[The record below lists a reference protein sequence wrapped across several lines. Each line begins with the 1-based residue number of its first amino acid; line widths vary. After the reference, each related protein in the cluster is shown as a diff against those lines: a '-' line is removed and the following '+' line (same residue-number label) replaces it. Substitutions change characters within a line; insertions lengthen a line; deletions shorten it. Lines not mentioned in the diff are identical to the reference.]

1 MDCSHAAKRNALRYF
16 VAMPVFIDSHAH
28 IYQPA
33 FHGDIADVIER
44 STAAG
49 LSKIILPN
57 IDIESL
63 DRVLKLSCA
72 YPDICLPTVGLHP
85 CDVKEDYLEVL
96 EAMKSWAYQPLLF
109 PEKKIYAIGETGL
122 DYYWDTTF
130 KEEQKAALRMQ
141 IAWALE
147 LDLPI
152 ILHTRNSIQDT
163 IDIIR
168 ELHDGSL
175 RGVFHCFS
183 GTLEEAQQ
191 IISMDNFYLGIGG
204 TLTYKNSHLP
214 EVLKDVPLQRVM
226 LETDAPYLSPVPY
239 RGKRNESSYLPFIA
253 ERLAE
258 IKRVTLELVAEMTT
272 ANAEL
277 LFRI

>member
-1 MDCSHAAKRNALRYF
+1 MGGSHAAKRTALRYF

-28 IYQPA
+28 IYQPT
-33 FHGDIADVIER
+33 FNSDIAEVIQR
-44 STAAG
+44 CTAAG
-49 LSKIILPN
+49 VNKIILPN

-63 DRVLKLSCA
+63 NRVLNLSSA
-72 YPDICLPTVGLHP
+72 HPDICLPTVGLHP
-85 CDVKEDYLEVL
+85 CDVKENYLEVL
-96 EAMKSWAYQPLLF
+96 EEIKPWAFQPERF
-109 PEKKIYAIGETGL
+109 PEKRIYAIGETGL

-130 KEEQKAALRMQ
+130 KEEQKVALRMQ
-141 IAWALE
+141 IEWALQ

-168 ELHDGSL
+168 EQYDGRL

-183 GTLEEAQQ
+183 GTLDEAQQ
-191 IISMDNFYLGIGG
+191 IISMENFYLGIGG

-214 EVLKDVPLQRVM
+214 EVLRELPLEKIM

-239 RGKRNESSYLPFIA
+239 RGKRNESSYIPIIA

-258 IKRVTLELVAEMTT
+258 IKRVAIVEVAQSTT
-272 ANAEL
+272 ANAEA

>member
-1 MDCSHAAKRNALRYF
+1 
-16 VAMPVFIDSHAH
+16 MPVFIDSHAH
-28 IYQPA
+28 IYQPT
-33 FHGDIADVIER
+33 FHGDITEVIER
-44 STAAG
+44 CQEAG
-49 LSKIILPN
+49 VKKIILPN
-57 IDIESL
+57 IDIETL
-63 DRVLKLSCA
+63 DRVLELSSA

-85 CDVKEDYLEVL
+85 CDVKENYLEVL
-96 EAMKSWAYQPLLF
+96 EEMKPWAYQPECF

-168 ELHDGSL
+168 EQHDGRL

-183 GTLEEAQQ
+183 GTLNEAQQ
-191 IISMDNFYLGIGG
+191 IISMENFYLGIGG
-204 TLTYKNSHLP
+204 TLTYKNSQLP
-214 EVLKDVPLQRVM
+214 EVLKEIPLEKIM

-239 RGKRNESSYLPFIA
+239 RGKRNESSYIPIIA

-258 IKRVTLELVAEMTT
+258 IKRVTLGEVAQLTT
-272 ANAEL
+272 ANAEA

>member
-1 MDCSHAAKRNALRYF
+1 
-16 VAMPVFIDSHAH
+16 MPVFIDSHAH
-28 IYQPA
+28 IYQPT
-33 FHGDIADVIER
+33 FNGDIADTIRR
-44 STAAG
+44 SKEAG

-63 DRVLKLSCA
+63 DRVLKLSSA

-85 CDVKEDYLEVL
+85 CDVRENYVEVL
-96 EAMKSWAYQPLLF
+96 EEMKSWAYRPERF

-130 KEEQKAALRMQ
+130 KEEQKIALRMQ
-141 IAWALE
+141 VAWALE

-163 IDIIR
+163 IDIIN
-168 ELHDGSL
+168 ELHDGRL

-191 IISMDNFYLGIGG
+191 IISMENFYLGIGG
-204 TLTYKNSHLP
+204 TVTYKNSQLP
-214 EVLKDVPLQRVM
+214 EVLKEIPLEKIM

-239 RGKRNESSYLPFIA
+239 RGKRNESSYIPIIA

-258 IKRVTLELVAEMTT
+258 VKRVALGEVAQLTT
-272 ANAEL
+272 ANAEA